1 MTPFRIFVVVVLAV
15 MAAIGGL
22 GLTDAQEKKGRAP
35 VAMMAEKAFFDNFNG
50 GGPDR
55 SASLRL
61 LMAAYATDPKDA
73 RTNLLLGLNHLWIAA
88 EGDHSDPRVI
98 ENLFLSERFLAE
110 AQRLDPSDR
119 RIPSWLV
126 PVRLSLA
133 QIARDPGR
141 KEEIVRDLLAAYAED
156 PVFHSFTV
164 ALLGFG
170 SPRESQEFTRGL
182 EALRK
187 VDPGCAET
195 DPSCRNEPRWPHNQ
209 EGYLTFQADY
219 ELKAGHPDRA
229 REVLTAI
236 RSGPGYASWKY
247 QGEVEDRLKNLEGYA
262 KLYADGDPGNDPRTL
277 MTVGSG
283 ISCQS
288 CHRAQ

>member
-1 MTPFRIFVVVVLAV
+1 MTPCRMFVIAVLAA

-35 VAMMAEKAFFDNFNG
+35 VALMAEKTFFETFNG
-50 GGPDR
+50 GAADR
-55 SASLRL
+55 SAALRL

-73 RTNLLLGLNHLWIAA
+73 RTSLLLGLNHLWIAA
-88 EGDHSDPRVI
+88 EGDHTDPRVI
-98 ENLFLSERFLAE
+98 ENLILSERFLAE

-133 QIARDPGR
+133 RIRRDPEG
-141 KEEIVRDLLAAYAED
+141 KEEILRDLLAAYAAD

-164 ALLGFG
+164 ALLGFD
-170 SPRESQEFTRGL
+170 SPRDSQEFTRGL

-187 VDPGCAET
+187 VDSGCKET
-195 DPSCRNEPRWPHNQ
+195 DPSCRNEPHWPHNQ
-209 EGYLTFQADY
+209 EGYLTFKADY

-229 REVLTAI
+229 REILTTI
-236 RSGPGYASWKY
+236 RSVPTYATWKY
-247 QGEVEDRLKNLEGYA
+247 QSEVEDRMTNLDRYA
-262 KLYADGDPGNDPRTL
+262 GLYADADPKNDPPAL
-277 MTVGSG
+277 MASGKG

-288 CHRAQ
+288 CHRTQ

>member
-1 MTPFRIFVVVVLAV
+1 MTAFRSLIVAALAVLALT
-15 MAAIGGL
+15 AGL
-22 GLTDAQEKKGRAP
+22 RFTSAEEKKGRAP
-35 VAMMAEKAFFDNFNG
+35 VAMMAEKAFFENFNG

-55 SASLRL
+55 AASLRL
-61 LMAAYATDPKDA
+61 LMAAYATDPRDA
-73 RTNLLLGLNHLWIAA
+73 RTCLLLGLNHLWLAS

-98 ENLFLSERFLAE
+98 ENLILSERFLAE

-126 PVRLSLA
+126 PVRLSLT
-133 QIARDPGR
+133 QITREPEKR
-141 KEEIVRDLLAAYAED
+141 EEMQRELLAAYAED

-170 SPRESQEFTRGL
+170 APRGSQDHTRGL
-182 EALRK
+182 EALRR
-187 VDPGCAET
+187 VDPGCEET

-209 EGYLTFQADY
+209 EGFMTFQADY

-229 REVLTAI
+229 REILAEVQKV
-236 RSGPGYASWKY
+236 PGYASWKFR
-247 QGEVEDRLKNLEGYA
+247 GEVEERLKNLDQYA
-262 KLYADGDPGNDPRTL
+262 KLYADEDPKNDPRTL
-277 MTVGSG
+277 VAGGSG

-288 CHRAQ
+288 CHRN

>member
-1 MTPFRIFVVVVLAV
+1 MTPFRLLVVAVLAV
-15 MAAIGGL
+15 MATVGGL

-35 VAMMAEKAFFDNFNG
+35 VALMAEKTFFENFNG

-55 SASLRL
+55 SSSLRL

-98 ENLFLSERFLAE
+98 ENLILSERFLAE
-110 AQRLDPSDR
+110 AERLDPSDR

-126 PVRLSLA
+126 PVRVSLA
-133 QIARDPGR
+133 QIARDPGK

-156 PVFHSFTV
+156 PTFHSFTV
-164 ALLGFG
+164 ALMGFG
-170 SPRESQEFTRGL
+170 SPRESQDFARGL

-187 VDPGCAET
+187 VEPGCEET

-209 EGYLTFQADY
+209 EGFLTFQADY
-219 ELKAGHPDRA
+219 ELKAGHADRA
-229 REVLTAI
+229 REVLTEI
-236 RSGPGYASWKY
+236 RSLPGYASWKF
-247 QGEVEDRLKNLEGYA
+247 QGEVEDRLKNLDQYA
-262 KLYADGDPGNDPRTL
+262 KLYADGEPGNDPRTL
-277 MTVGSG
+277 MAGGSG

-288 CHRAQ
+288 CHRN

>member
-1 MTPFRIFVVVVLAV
+1 MIPNRLVLAV
-15 MAAIGGL
+15 LTVLALISVL
-22 GLTDAQEKKGRAP
+22 SLTDAEEKKGRAP
-35 VAMMAEKAFFDNFNG
+35 VAMMAEKTFFENFNG

-55 SASLRL
+55 ASSLRL

-73 RTNLLLGLNHLWIAA
+73 RTCLLLGLNHLWLAS
-88 EGDHSDPRVI
+88 EGDHNDPRVI
-98 ENLFLSERFLAE
+98 ENLMLSERFLAE
-110 AQRLDPSDR
+110 AQRLDPSDN

-133 QIARDPGR
+133 QIAREPEKR
-141 KEEIVRDLLAAYAED
+141 EAMQRELQAAYAED
-156 PVFHSFTV
+156 PTFHSFTV

-170 SPRESQEFTRGL
+170 FPRGSQELARGL

-187 VDPGCAET
+187 VDPGCEET

-209 EGYLTFQADY
+209 EGFMTFQADY

-229 REVLTAI
+229 REILAAVQK
-236 RSGPGYASWKY
+236 GPGYASWKFK
-247 QGEVEDRLKNLEGYA
+247 GEVEERLKNLEEYA
-262 KLYADGDPGNDPRTL
+262 KLYADGDPKNDPRTL
-277 MTVGSG
+277 MAGGSG

-288 CHRAQ
+288 CHRN